1 MIRRFTSLAA
11 LALVAALSGGPAG
24 AQSYPSKPVTI
35 IVPLAAG
42 TGMDTVARLYGEKL
56 SAVLGRPVVVEN
68 KPGAALALGAAA
80 IATAAPDG
88 HTIGV
93 LTSGPMAIGPA
104 LYKKITYNP
113 QKDFVPISLY
123 VKSPLVLVV
132 NPALPIKSV
141 PDLIQYA
148 KASAK
153 PLTYS
158 TPGAGAFQHLS
169 TEFMAQRSGLKF
181 THVPYKSTP
190 QSVQDI
196 AAGHVD
202 FGFAEA
208 GASLP
213 LIRGGKL
220 RALAVSSLTR
230 LPTVPDVP
238 TFAEAAK
245 APGFEA
251 VSWHALFAPAAT
263 PKDIVERLH
272 KEMTKIM
279 SDPEMQKRAANV
291 GLLPIDPPSL
301 AETQK
306 YIAAEQDKWGNLV
319 RKLGLAGTM

>member
-1 MIRRFTSLAA
+1 MIRRFTSLFA
-11 LALVAALSGGPAG
+11 LALIAALSGGSVG
-24 AQSYPSKPVTI
+24 AQTYPSKPVTV

-42 TGMDTVARLYGEKL
+42 TGMDTVARLYSEKL
-56 SAVLGRPVVVEN
+56 SAALGRPVVVEN

-104 LYKKITYNP
+104 LYKKISYNP
-113 QKDFVPISLY
+113 QKDFVPIALY

-148 KASAK
+148 KKSAK

-220 RALAVSSLTR
+220 RPLAVSSLTR

-263 PKDIVERLH
+263 PRPVVERLH

-306 YIAAEQDKWGNLV
+306 YIAAEQEKWGSLV

>member
-1 MIRRFTSLAA
+1 MIRTLTSLAA
-11 LALVAALSGGPAG
+11 LALAAVLPGGPAG
-24 AQSYPSKPVTI
+24 AQAYPTKPVTI

-56 SAVLGRPVVVEN
+56 SQVLGRPVVVEN
-68 KPGAALALGAAA
+68 KPGAALAIGAVA

-104 LYKKITYNP
+104 LYKKIAYDP
-113 QKDFVPISLY
+113 QKDFVPIALY

-132 NPALPIKSV
+132 DPALLIKSV
-141 PDLIQYA
+141 PELIQYA
-148 KASAK
+148 KASAQ

-169 TEFMAQRSGLKF
+169 TEFMAQRFGLKV

-196 AAGHVD
+196 AAGHVN

-213 LIRGGKL
+213 LIRAGK
-220 RALAVSSLTR
+220 
-230 LPTVPDVP
+230 
-238 TFAEAAK
+238 
-245 APGFEA
+245 
-251 VSWHALFAPAAT
+251 
-263 PKDIVERLH
+263 
-272 KEMTKIM
+272 
-279 SDPEMQKRAANV
+279 
-291 GLLPIDPPSL
+291 
-301 AETQK
+301 
-306 YIAAEQDKWGNLV
+306 
-319 RKLGLAGTM
+319 

>member
-1 MIRRFTSLAA
+1 MIRRFTSLFA
-11 LALVAALSGGPAG
+11 LALIAALSGGSVG
-24 AQSYPSKPVTI
+24 AQTYPSKPVTV

-42 TGMDTVARLYGEKL
+42 TGMDTVARLYSEKL
-56 SAVLGRPVVVEN
+56 SAALGRPVVVEN

-104 LYKKITYNP
+104 LYKKISYNP
-113 QKDFVPISLY
+113 QKDFVPIALY

-148 KASAK
+148 KKSAK

-220 RALAVSSLTR
+220 RPLAVSSLTR

-263 PKDIVERLH
+263 PRPVVERLH

-306 YIAAEQDKWGNLV
+306 YIAAEQEKWGSMV

>member
-1 MIRRFTSLAA
+1 MVRTFTSLVAV
-11 LALVAALSGGPAG
+11 ALVAAMSGGAAG
-24 AQSYPSKPVTI
+24 AQTYPSKPVTI

-56 SAVLGRPVVVEN
+56 SAALGRPVVVEN

-141 PDLIQYA
+141 PDLIEYA
-148 KASAK
+148 KKSAK

-169 TEFMAQRSGLKF
+169 TEFMAQRFGLKF

-220 RALAVSSLTR
+220 RALAVSSLTK

-306 YIAAEQDKWGNLV
+306 YIAAEQDKWGSLV

>member
-1 MIRRFTSLAA
+1 MVRTLMSLTA
-11 LALVAALSGGPAG
+11 LALVATLSSAPAA

-68 KPGAALALGAAA
+68 KPGAALALGAVA

-104 LYKKITYNP
+104 LYKKINYNP

-132 NPALPIKSV
+132 DPALPIKSV
-141 PDLIQYA
+141 AELIQYA

-169 TEFMAQRSGLKF
+169 TEFMAQRFGLNF

-190 QSVQDI
+190 QSVSDI
-196 AAGHVD
+196 AAGHVN

-220 RALAVSSLTR
+220 RALAVSSTTP
-230 LPTVPDVP
+230 LPTLPEVP
-238 TFAEAAK
+238 TFAAAAK
-245 APGFEA
+245 APDFEA

-272 KEMTKIM
+272 REMTTIM

-291 GLLPIDPPSL
+291 GLLPINPPSV

-306 YIAAEQDKWGNLV
+306 YIASEQEKWGNLV